1 MKRLSDRIFLIP
13 LMTVGLLLLLDVF
26 LISRMDEVPSIYQE
40 SHAISFPYFRTRDLK
55 GNIVT
60 HEIFAGKFSVVCLWV
75 SKDAASGRELFCA
88 LSEWNST
95 LSTPVQLVGIIG
107 DLRDTE
113 NQEGIA
119 AIQSAIEDIPDD
131 IPQLLVNDDLTYFL
145 QRLRNAPTI
154 CFVDEH
160 GMLVGQPVIG
170 NEPALI
176 QKEAERLIGTKD
188 KQGEL
193 ERKIQNSLFH
203 RP

>member
-1 MKRLSDRIFLIP
+1 MTRLSNRILLIP
-13 LMTVGLLLLLDVF
+13 LLTVGLLLILDVF

-40 SHAISFPYFRTRDLK
+40 SHAISFPCFRTRDLN

-60 HEIFAGKFSVVCLWV
+60 HEIFVSKFSVVCLWV
-75 SKDAASGRELFCA
+75 SKDAVASRELFRA
-88 LSEWNST
+88 LSTWKAT

-113 NQEGIA
+113 NQEGIT
-119 AIQSAIEDIPDD
+119 AIQSAMKDIPDD

-154 CFVDEH
+154 CFVDEQ

-176 QKEAERLIGTKD
+176 QKEAERLIGTND
-188 KQGEL
+188 KHGEL
-193 ERKIQNSLFH
+193 ERKIQNKLFH